1 MPFVSTSRVCVLGI
15 AYFVVV
21 AIARS
26 GSVHFRAMGR
36 SLIGLALL
44 SALLPSDAKAEDTTQ
59 DKGATSAQSRADTIL
74 ETLDR
79 LVPKLMDEY
88 HVPGV
93 SIAGIEDRLIAW
105 DRQYGVLRAGATD
118 KVDRE
123 TVFEACS
130 MSKTPLAYLALKL
143 VEQGK
148 LDLDKPLVEYLD
160 KPYLSNE
167 SLHRHITARMAV
179 SHTSGFPN
187 WRDGGWRRGGPLPV
201 LFEPGTKFGYSGEGF
216 LYLQRVV
223 EHITG
228 TPWNEYAQQELF
240 QPLGI
245 TISCYVWEER
255 FDKLAAAGHD
265 REGKVKQNRSLFRH
279 ANAGYS
285 LYCTPLEYAKYLV
298 EIIKEDRSAEHSLS
312 AEWIDA
318 MLTRTTKATG
328 REPIKR
334 SGKTVCDTVYWG
346 LGWAMNETANG
357 DRIYHGGSNGT
368 GFRCYCEFDR
378 RQGRGI
384 VIMTN
389 AIGGKE
395 LWQRVIAAVA
405 DP

>member
-1 MPFVSTSRVCVLGI
+1 MTLFVTLSRVLFG
-15 AYFVVV
+15 F
-21 AIARS
+21 
-26 GSVHFRAMGR
+26 
-36 SLIGLALL
+36 LLLA
-44 SALLPSDAKAEDTTQ
+44 ALLPAYTTAEDTAMPQGQHVTPPP
-59 DKGATSAQSRADTIL
+59 SRTASIQAK
-74 ETLDR
+74 LDQ
-79 LVPKLMDEY
+79 LVPELMTEY

-93 SIAGIEDRLIAW
+93 SIAVIEDRQIAW
-105 DRQYGVLRAGATD
+105 DRQFGVRRAGGTD

-148 LDLDKPLVEYLD
+148 LDLDKPLAEYLD
-160 KPYLSNE
+160 EPYLPDE
-167 SLHRHITARMAV
+167 PLHKRITARMVV

-187 WRDGGWRRGGPLPV
+187 WRDGGWRSGGPLPV
-201 LFEPGTKFGYSGEGF
+201 QFEPGTKFGYSGEGF

-228 TPWNEYAQQELF
+228 APWEEYVQQKLF

-245 TISCYVWEER
+245 TISSYVWEDR
-255 FDKLAAAGHD
+255 YDKLAAAGHD
-265 REGKVKQNRSLFRH
+265 RDGKVKGNRSLFRH

-298 EIIKEDRSAEHSLS
+298 EIVKEDRSAKHSLS
-312 AEWIDA
+312 ADSIDA
-318 MLTRTTKATG
+318 MLTRTTEATG
-328 REPIKR
+328 REPIIR
-334 SGKTVCDTVYWG
+334 SGKTVCDTVWWG
-346 LGWAMNETANG
+346 LGWAINETASG

-378 RQGRGI
+378 KQGRGI

-389 AIGGKE
+389 AIRGKD